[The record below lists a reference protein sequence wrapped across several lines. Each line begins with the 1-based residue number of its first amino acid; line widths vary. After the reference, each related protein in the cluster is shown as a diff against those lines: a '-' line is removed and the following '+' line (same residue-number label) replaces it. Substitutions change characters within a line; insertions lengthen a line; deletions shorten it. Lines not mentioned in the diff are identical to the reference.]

1 MKRAV
6 IVICDSLRADL
17 ITPRDAPFLSEFG
30 QRSARFGDHSSVFP
44 STTRTSAA
52 SIATGSLPARHG
64 LLGNTM
70 AIDEGDGLVCLSVGK
85 PDFRDRLHRA
95 TGRTLHRPTLAER
108 VSRAGGT
115 AIAISNVSPGA
126 AYFLDPDGFGWVYNP
141 SGSFGPGRRPL
152 PPEEGLAI
160 SKGAE
165 GDRAATGRFCEEV
178 LRGRA
183 PAVALL
189 WLSEPDYT
197 GHHTPLGS
205 PAHCRAI
212 SSADEN
218 VRRVAETVASLDRT
232 GEDILFFVGSDHG
245 METVDETIDL
255 DGMLLEAGLKVSAT
269 SSEVVVA
276 PNGTSAL
283 LYFADPAGPLVAQVA
298 RFLETQEWVGRTF
311 VGPGLATAGL
321 PTGSPMQIAVT
332 LKPDE
337 RTNPY
342 GVPGYSHV
350 VRDALEPKDATGFGQ
365 HGGLGKNEQSPFLL
379 VTGGGFAPGTRHSRS
394 SLIDIAPTVLR
405 HLGLPSTGM
414 DGGALPRHLSPLPFP
429 PPQADA
435 VRGEGWVGCASSL
448 RFTVETISG
457 VS

>member
-30 QRSARFGDHSSVFP
+30 RRSARFANHTSVFP

-52 SIATGSLPARHG
+52 SIATGCLPARHG

-95 TGRTLHRPTLAER
+95 TGRTLHMPTLAER
-108 VSRAGGT
+108 VNRAGGT

-141 SGSFGPGRRPL
+141 AGSFGPGRRPL
-152 PPEEGLAI
+152 PAEEGLAI

-165 GDRAATGRFCEEV
+165 GDGAATERFCEEV

-183 PAVALL
+183 PEIALL

-197 GHHTPLGS
+197 GHHSPLGA
-205 PAHCRAI
+205 PPHRQAI
-212 SSADEN
+212 ASADEN
-218 VRRVAETVASLDRT
+218 VRRVADTLVSLDPT
-232 GEDILFFVGSDHG
+232 GENTLFVVGSDHG
-245 METVDETIDL
+245 METVAETIDL
-255 DGMLLEAGLKVSAT
+255 EGLLIEAGLKSAPT

-283 LYFADPAGPLVAQVA
+283 LYFADPAGALVAEVA
-298 RFLETQEWVGRTF
+298 RFLETQDWVGRTF
-311 VGPGLATAGL
+311 VGPDLAAAGL
-321 PTGSPMQIAVT
+321 PAASPMQIAVT
-332 LKPDE
+332 LRPDV
-337 RTNPY
+337 RTNPH
-342 GVPGYSHV
+342 GVPGHSHV
-350 VRDALEPKDATGFGQ
+350 VRDPQEPKDNTGFGQ
-365 HGGLGKNEQSPFLL
+365 HGGLGKDEQSPFLFIS
-379 VTGGGFAPGTRHSRS
+379 GGGFHPGTHHQRT

-405 HLGLPSTGM
+405 HLDLPM
-414 DGGALPRHLSPLPFP
+414 DGVDGRALPLES
-429 PPQADA
+429 
-435 VRGEGWVGCASSL
+435 C
-448 RFTVETISG
+448 ET
-457 VS
+457 